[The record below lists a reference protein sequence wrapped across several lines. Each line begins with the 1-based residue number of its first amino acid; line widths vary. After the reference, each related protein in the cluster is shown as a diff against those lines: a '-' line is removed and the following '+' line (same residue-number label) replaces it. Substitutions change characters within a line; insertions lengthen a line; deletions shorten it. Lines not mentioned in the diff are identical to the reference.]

1 MDVDKVNYN
10 NKTLYHE
17 DDEEEEL
24 EEAKKKQ
31 QSLEEL
37 EQLRREASVN
47 REKVSVV
54 VQDLISHCRRNQRH
68 DSLLSGFRW
77 PRKNPYDQDEFCL
90 ARVKFKL
97 RTIRHRF
104 LKKASALFYM
114 LLCFLIL
121 HFAIFLLLDNKS

>member
-10 NKTLYHE
+10 DKTLYRE
-17 DDEEEEL
+17 DEE

-31 QSLEEL
+31 QSLEEI

-54 VQDLISHCRRNQRH
+54 VKDLISHCRRNQRH

-90 ARVKFKL
+90 ARVKLKL
-97 RTIRHRF
+97 RTIKYRF
-104 LKKASALFYM
+104 LKKVSALFYM